1 MQFLLYLDHV
11 YLYTWIKMIIASQL
25 FSVLTNIITNTH
37 SSPMRQAP
45 WKLSEAKTA
54 HPRSYNVYVE
64 EQECTASSL

>member
-1 MQFLLYLDHV
+1 
-11 YLYTWIKMIIASQL
+11 MIIASQL